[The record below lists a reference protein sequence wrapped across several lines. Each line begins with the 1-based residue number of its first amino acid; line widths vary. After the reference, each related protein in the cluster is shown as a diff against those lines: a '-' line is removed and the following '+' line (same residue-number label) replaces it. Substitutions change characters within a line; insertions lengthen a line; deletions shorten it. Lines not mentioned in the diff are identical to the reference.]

1 MVTIIHQPITY
12 LRRRRRRRRCR
23 TEATLAAA
31 GTVAGPRPRAVHRA
45 SLFRR

>member
-12 LRRRRRRRRCR
+12 LRRRRCR